1 MLTILLLLALV
12 CLIGG
17 RCFHCLK
24 NNNVCL
30 RRNGK
35 QKAILFFC
43 IIFTIYCGSYLW
55 EKECPFSHQC
65 KGGFFVLEEDFW
77 QDVPGLYIEGTG
89 GQYDPIFV
97 SRQMY
102 LYRIYYPLIKLDRLS
117 GNYFIF
123 DNNIPNMGG

>member
-12 CLIGG
+12 CLIGCG
-17 RCFHCLK
+17 CFHCLK

-55 EKECPFSHQC
+55 KKGCPFSYQCRKMNIYILEDTLHQNT
-65 KGGFFVLEEDFW
+65 ES
-77 QDVPGLYIEGTG
+77 YIIGSKSYNS
-89 GQYDPIFV
+89 QLV
-97 SRQMY
+97 KRQKL
-102 LYRIYYPLIKLDRLS
+102 LYRLYYPLIKLDRLS
-117 GNYFIF
+117 GNYFLF